1 MGLDFTKKQQS
12 CFSPAA
18 RAYLEWSWN
27 YGLAQE
33 LQDETTRGLAKAIE
47 CGLTRGE
54 DADDEALIVDF
65 LELRVDDIKEL
76 TLLDPTVWD
85 PDKGKELTMVHLRE
99 EIRKFPTF
107 LDVWDRI
114 EEGRR

>member
-1 MGLDFTKKQQS
+1 VTRSRGFAKKQQS

-33 LQDETTRGLAKAIE
+33 LQDETTKGMARAIS

-54 DADDEALIVDF
+54 DADDEDLLIDF

-76 TLLDPTVWD
+76 TLFEPTVWD
-85 PDKGKELTMVHLRE
+85 PEELTMAHPRE